1 MPAYLTNE
9 KPTDFSILPQS
20 HRVKRI
26 EDGAAADQLVVKLVV
41 ARGRGQ
47 EGVAVGNKQVED
59 YHDLTYN

>member
-26 EDGAAADQLVVKLVV
+26 EDGAAADELVVQLVV
-41 ARGRGQ
+41 ARRRGQ
-47 EGVAVGNKQVED
+47 EGVAVGHEQVEND
-59 YHDLTYN
+59 HNLQKN